1 MFLANRPLSFQK
13 TRTIETGIGDYHKLI
28 SAFLKSHYTHLKPRI
43 IYYRNYKNY
52 DEELFLKNLENS
64 NLSAN
69 SDNPHENYNNLS
81 QKIMHLLS
89 TENLGKKYI
98 SEVV

>member
-13 TRTIETGIGDYHKLI
+13 TRTTETGIDDYHKLI
-28 SAFLKSHYTHLKPRI
+28 SAFLKSHYTHLKPKI

-52 DEELFLKNLENS
+52 DEEHFLKNLENS
-64 NLSAN
+64 NLSTN
-69 SDNPHENYNNLS
+69 SDNPHENYNLS

-89 TENLGKKYI
+89 TEYLGKKYT